1 MKVNVSYLV
10 EVDNW
15 FDVPKEFEFFFTK
28 DEEDWTD
35 DEWDVAENGI
45 VSQILMRNNIDFDS
59 SGEIFVYEIKRDW
72 QIQSLLSFFSLD
84 VYTSKPIII
93 FKKDIDNLQDI
104 W

>member
-35 DEWDVAENGI
+35 DEWDVAEDGI
-45 VSQILMRNNIDFDS
+45 VSQILKRNNIDFDS
-59 SGEIFVYEIKRDW
+59 SGEIYVYEIKRDW
-72 QIQSLLSFFSLD
+72 QSQSLLSFFLD
-84 VYTSKPIII
+84 VYTSKIII
-93 FKKDIDNLQDI
+93 ILKKSIDK
-104 W
+104 

>member
-35 DEWDVAENGI
+35 DEWDITENGSI

-59 SGEIFVYEIKRDW
+59 SGEIFVYDIERD
-72 QIQSLLSFFSLD
+72 
-84 VYTSKPIII
+84 
-93 FKKDIDNLQDI
+93 
-104 W
+104 

>member
-10 EVDNW
+10 EIDNW

-35 DEWDVAENGI
+35 DEWDVTEYGSI

-59 SGEIFVYEIKRDW
+59 SDGIVVNEIERD
-72 QIQSLLSFFSLD
+72 
-84 VYTSKPIII
+84 
-93 FKKDIDNLQDI
+93 
-104 W
+104 

>member
-35 DEWDVAENGI
+35 DEWDVTENGI
-45 VSQILMRNNIDFDS
+45 VSQILMRNNIDFNSD
-59 SGEIFVYEIKRDW
+59 GEIFVNDIERD
-72 QIQSLLSFFSLD
+72 
-84 VYTSKPIII
+84 
-93 FKKDIDNLQDI
+93 
-104 W
+104 